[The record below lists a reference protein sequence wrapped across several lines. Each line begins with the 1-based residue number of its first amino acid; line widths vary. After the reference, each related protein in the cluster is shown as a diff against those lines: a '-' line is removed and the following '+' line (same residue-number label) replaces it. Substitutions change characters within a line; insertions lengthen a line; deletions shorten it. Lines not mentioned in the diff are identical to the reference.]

1 MSDEETRRRERPALP
16 YAAMSDDDRPLK
28 EDPRHTSR
36 DIRVAIAFGIIAATV
51 EMGVLFYFFR

>member
-1 MSDEETRRRERPALP
+1 MSDQEPRRREGAALP
-16 YAAMSDDDRPLK
+16 YATMSDEDRPLK
-28 EDPRHTSR
+28 EDPRRTSR

>member
-1 MSDEETRRRERPALP
+1 
-16 YAAMSDDDRPLK
+16 MSDDDRPLK